1 MNILILDDIL
11 KDPKTYVQEA
21 LNCPFIDFR
30 DGGKVFKNI
39 QPRANDELEKEVL
52 RLFPNHFV
60 KFNFIRKSPY
70 NQIEPNFIH
79 RDDMMGDVTVI
90 LYLNEEKPIED
101 GTTLYDE
108 QAVTACIVRSK
119 FNRMIAFDSYTL
131 HSRNIY
137 ENFGEGEG
145 SRLIQVI
152 FLEEM
157 P

>member
-11 KDPKTYVQEA
+11 KEPKTYVREA
-21 LNCPFIDFR
+21 LNCPFIDFK
-30 DGGKVFKNI
+30 DGGKIFKNI
-39 QPRANDELEKEVL
+39 QPRANDEFEKEVL

-79 RDDMMGDVTVI
+79 RDDMMGDVTAI
-90 LYLNEEKPIED
+90 LYLNEERPLED

-119 FNRMIAFDSYTL
+119 FNRMVAFDSYTL
-131 HSRNIY
+131 HSRSIY
-137 ENFGEGEG
+137 ENFGEGDG

-152 FLEEM
+152 FLEEVS
-157 P
+157 

>member
-11 KDPKTYVQEA
+11 KNPKAYVDQA
-21 LNCPFIDFR
+21 LRSPFIDFK
-30 DGGKVFKNI
+30 DGDKLFKNI
-39 QPRANDELEKEVL
+39 QPRSNDEFEKEVL
-52 RLFPNHFV
+52 KLFPNHFV

-79 RDDMMGDVTVI
+79 RDDMMGDLTVI
-90 LYLNEEKPIED
+90 LYLNEEKPLED

-108 QAVTACIVRSK
+108 QGITACIIRSN
-119 FNRMIAFDSYTL
+119 FNRMVAFDSFTL
-131 HSRNIY
+131 HSRSIY
-137 ENFGEGEG
+137 ENFGEGDG

-152 FLEEM
+152 FLEEN